1 MKKSFLGIAITTAVG
16 VLAISN
22 VANAGFAINGLSFN
36 GLTTANGLSINGLTT
51 ANGLSINGLSTSK
64 GFVPAIGLHLK
75 AISLHGMTAQG
86 SELPSINVEG
96 GQLVAV
102 E

>member
-22 VANAGFAINGLSFN
+22 VANAG
-36 GLTTANGLSINGLTT
+36 LTVINGLTT
-51 ANGLSINGLSTSK
+51 SNGLSLNGLSINGLSTSK
-64 GFVPAIGLHLK
+64 GFVPTIGLHLK

-102 E
+102 ERVVVK